1 MLACPRCGGESPDGS
16 LHCVHC
22 GARLGEAPHQSTQF
36 GMPQLR
42 PAGPNQK
49 GPQTTQFGAEDL
61 ARLAAAA
68 ADDSDAPPEPAEP
81 KPVAPA
87 PSLMAGLPRPR
98 VSSAP
103 SPLTEGGRQ
112 PVRPAQLK
120 PSARST
126 VMGMPILA
134 DAAPKPSASSDR
146 ATLES
151 TPEPVDGPAMLMS
164 LDSFG
169 AEEQAAP
176 PSDDKTVPVAYPESV
191 EISPELTH
199 PVGRALSED
208 DAPPTVV
215 DSPEVREM
223 ARKASEGAR
232 QAAAA
237 APTAVATPAAG
248 EKPGAGGSGPD
259 TEPEV
264 KPARRAAPITE
275 PVELVRKPRTAA
287 EAAARA
293 RAAGSDPWADDTAE
307 AGSGMSR
314 GLAALVG
321 GTLIGL
327 VVHPAKQQWFWDA
340 VRTMD
345 GTQKWAF
352 MGAGACGVVAL
363 LTAALPIPPK
373 ARNALTILVGALG
386 VVGLAMS

>member
-1 MLACPRCGGESPDGS
+1 MIACPRCGGESPDGS

-68 ADDSDAPPEPAEP
+68 AGDSDAPPEPVEP

-103 SPLTEGGRQ
+103 SPLTEGLRH
-112 PVRPAQLK
+112 PVRPAQQT

-134 DAAPKPSASSDR
+134 DGAPRPSAPSGRS
-146 ATLES
+146 TLES
-151 TPEPVDGPAMLMS
+151 TPEPGEGPATLTS
-164 LDSFG
+164 LDSFDV
-169 AEEQAAP
+169 AEEQAP
-176 PSDDKTVPVAYPESV
+176 PAGDETAPVAYPESV
-191 EISPELTH
+191 QIGPELSQAT
-199 PVGRALSED
+199 GRALTED
-208 DAPPTVV
+208 EAAPTIV
-215 DSPEVREM
+215 DSPEARAM
-223 ARKASEGAR
+223 ARQASEGAK
-232 QAAAA
+232 AALAA
-237 APTAVATPAAG
+237 RIVTVVAPDAGGHAAG
-248 EKPGAGGSGPD
+248 E
-259 TEPEV
+259 PEV
-264 KPARRAAPITE
+264 GAATSAARAAPITE
-275 PVELVRKPRTAA
+275 PVDTLRKPRTAA

-293 RAAGSDPWADDTAE
+293 REAGADPWDDDAAE
-307 AGSGMSR
+307 PGSAMSR

-321 GTLIGL
+321 GTLLGL

-340 VRTMD
+340 VRTME
-345 GTQKWAF
+345 GNSRWAF
-352 MGAGACGVVAL
+352 IAAGSCGVVAL
-363 LTAALPIPPK
+363 LTAVLPIPPK

-386 VVGLAMS
+386 VAGLAMS